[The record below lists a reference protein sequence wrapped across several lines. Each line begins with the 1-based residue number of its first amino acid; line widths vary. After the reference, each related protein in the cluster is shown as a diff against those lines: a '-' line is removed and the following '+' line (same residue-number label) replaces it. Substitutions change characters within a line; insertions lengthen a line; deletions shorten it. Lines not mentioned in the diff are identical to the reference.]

1 MIQRIQTVYLLLAAV
16 LMAMTC
22 VFPVAWLMQS
32 DSSFYN
38 INALGVQAYD
48 MEAYSLD
55 LGGIALMVAT
65 AIATIVPF
73 AAIFGFNNR
82 CRQMRWVVYA
92 ILLMIVQAALLAV
105 NIYFLMESFPTL
117 RLVPNIGAILPLC
130 SIIFSILAHRA
141 IKRDDD
147 KIRSIDRIR

>member
-16 LMAMTC
+16 LMALTC

-32 DSSFYN
+32 DNSFYN

-55 LGGIALMVAT
+55 LGGIALI
-65 AIATIVPF
+65 IATVIATLVPF
-73 AAIFGFNNR
+73 VAIFGFNNR
-82 CRQMRWVVYA
+82 RRQMRWVVYG
-92 ILLMIVQAALLAV
+92 ILFMIVQAALLAV
-105 NIYFLMESFPTL
+105 NIYFLMESFPAL
-117 RLVPNIGAILPLC
+117 RLVPNVGALLPLC

-147 KIRSIDRIR
+147 KIRAIDRIR